1 MADQRRFKS
10 PALEYAYDRYVGNDA
25 SKAAAFEEELANAEI
40 ASRIY
45 KLRKKAGLSQRQ
57 LAARIGTTA
66 SVICRVENADYAG
79 HSLPLLRR
87 IGAALNMRVVVR
99 FVPARRRT
107 AV

>member
-1 MADQRRFKS
+1 MANKKRFKS
-10 PALEYAYDRYVGNDA
+10 SALEYAYDRYVGNDPAKEA
-25 SKAAAFEEELANAEI
+25 SFKEELANAEI

-87 IGAALNMRVVVR
+87 IGVALNKRVVVR